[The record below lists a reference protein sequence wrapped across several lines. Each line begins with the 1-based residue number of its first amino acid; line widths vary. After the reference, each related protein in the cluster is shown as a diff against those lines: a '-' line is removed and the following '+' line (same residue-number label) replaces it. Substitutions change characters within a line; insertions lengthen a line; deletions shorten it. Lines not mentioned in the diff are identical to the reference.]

1 MHGAML
7 RKSQGVQYKMIR
19 FAMLLLWTR
28 VIFHGKSHILF
39 CMLHIVLH
47 RWLILLISLPQPPC
61 HRSSVVHHAKEGSL
75 FSTVEPFQHQ
85 TLPSSRPDHRLLILE
100 DAAVLRLLALW
111 RELYR
116 VMGQVDSETEPKGSP
131 FSTFRL
137 RPFSAESIIP
147 SKGKTW
153 LG

>member
-1 MHGAML
+1 M
-7 RKSQGVQYKMIR
+7 VQCCGRVKAYKMIR

-28 VIFHGKSHILF
+28 VFLHGKSHILF

-47 RWLILLISLPQPPC
+47 RWLILLSSSHDAIAHLAHITPRKGRFSPQ
-61 HRSSVVHHAKEGSL
+61 L
-75 FSTVEPFQHQ
+75 ILFQHQ
-85 TLPSSRPDHRLLILE
+85 TFPSCRPDHRLLILE

-131 FSTFRL
+131 FSTFCL